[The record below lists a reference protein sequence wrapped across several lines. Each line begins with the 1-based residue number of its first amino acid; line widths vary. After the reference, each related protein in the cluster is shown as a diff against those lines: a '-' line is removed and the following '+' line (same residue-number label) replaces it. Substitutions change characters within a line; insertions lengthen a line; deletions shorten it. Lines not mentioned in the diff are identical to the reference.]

1 VAETF
6 IQQCKD
12 EAATI
17 LNEEFDKC
25 ENPVPVPDPVPDP
38 VDPPMEGCVDFNQ
51 DTIDTFNKL
60 QLDRHNELRA
70 DHGASPLVFDPEITR

>member
-12 EAATI
+12 EAAFI
-17 LNEEFDKC
+17 LNEEIAKC

-51 DTIDTFNKL
+51 DTIDTFN
-60 QLDRHNELRA
+60 
-70 DHGASPLVFDPEITR
+70 